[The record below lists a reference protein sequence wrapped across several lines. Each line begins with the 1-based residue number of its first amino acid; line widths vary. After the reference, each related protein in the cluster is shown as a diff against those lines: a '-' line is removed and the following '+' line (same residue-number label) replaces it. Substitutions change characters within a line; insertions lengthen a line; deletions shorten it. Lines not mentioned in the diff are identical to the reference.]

1 MPQDNKTQPG
11 DGLAA
16 YLNGLEA
23 PRRAEADRLIAIFRQ
38 ETGFE
43 PVLWGPSI
51 VGFGRYDYVYKSGRK
66 GSHLATGFSARKAEL
81 VVYILPGYTDFSPI
95 LADLGKHKIGKSCL
109 YLKRLDGVNEDA
121 LRRLI
126 RAGLAD
132 LAKHWPVFPA

>member
-51 VGFGRYDYVYKSGRK
+51 VGFGRYDYVYESGRK

-81 VVYILPGYTDFSPI
+81 VVYILPGYTDFSQI
-95 LADLGKHKIGKSCL
+95 LADLGKHRIGKSCI
-109 YLKRLDGVNEDA
+109 GVCRCVTRGN
-121 LRRLI
+121 
-126 RAGLAD
+126 LA
-132 LAKHWPVFPA
+132 